1 MVHALA
7 ILYARWHI
15 PKGAPSG
22 ILYATEKGMSVLVQ
36 KDLSWLESELS
47 LSSGKF
53 LCGDHVTAADVMMQ
67 YSADVILSLELG
79 TQKAEWL
86 EIKKW
91 LQACEETDGYKRAV
105 DKTAYKQYAE

>member
-15 PKGAPSG
+15 PKCAQSG
-22 ILYATEKGMSVLVQ
+22 ILHATEKGMSVLVQ

-53 LCGDHVTAADVMMQ
+53 LCGDHITAADVMMQ

-79 TQKAEWL
+79 TQKREWV
-86 EIKKW
+86 EIRKW
-91 LQACEETDGYKRAV
+91 LKACEETEGYKRAV
-105 DKTAYKQYAE
+105 EKTGYKQYTE